1 MATAYK
7 NNPKWVQRMEQ
18 FFVQSDLN
26 KDGSLSIQDFDIWS
40 DNLEREVKAEPAL
53 LKKAWK
59 ATRDFWESTGLK
71 PGVLLSKEQFVENT
85 ADLAV
90 AEKAKID
97 EGKLKESLYF
107 TMMETVFDVVDTNR
121 DGSLQLSEYA
131 AMMKA
136 SNFDDGT
143 AKIRFDIIDKNHD
156 GKLSRKELLEYNIKF
171 WFTPDDPEAYRAQ
184 VWAELTSYSQTKYK
198 PVMYHSIGQ
207 CRKSCLYR
215 YSNVI
220 LSQVMTVTVL

>member
-1 MATAYK
+1 M
-7 NNPKWVQRMEQ
+7 
-18 FFVQSDLN
+18 QSDLN

-53 LKKAWK
+53 LKKARK

-121 DGSLQLSEYA
+121 DGNLQLSEYE

-156 GKLSRKELLEYNIKF
+156 GKLSRKELLEYNVKF
-171 WFTPDDPEAYRAQ
+171 WFTPDDPEAA
-184 VWAELTSYSQTKYK
+184 
-198 PVMYHSIGQ
+198 G
-207 CRKSCLYR
+207 LYGPKFEH
-215 YSNVI
+215 N
-220 LSQVMTVTVL
+220 